1 MFMVERALPV
11 LIFLLAAFGGASPVQ
26 AGEYG
31 SYDPKRI
38 FVSSGT
44 AAGQGHSLDMA
55 YLDRMLNDLG
65 AHARNY
71 PPRFDTPQD
80 RERAVRDVK
89 MLSGLLD
96 ILLEGPNPHP
106 ELLSRAGFLNGI
118 GHNLDI
124 AGSAQKSDA
133 AFRKLLAAVPDDPR
147 GNYMFGTFLA
157 GAGKQKEA
165 LPYLEKALAVGVTDA
180 AYGLGMVHLT
190 LGDKGRA
197 LEYLQA
203 YKKHNPNDGNVDT
216 LIEAIR
222 NGKVEVKK
230 SPG

>member
-1 MFMVERALPV
+1 MFRAERALSV
-11 LIFLLAAFGGASPVQ
+11 LIFLLAAFAATFPSH
-26 AGEYG
+26 AREYG

-38 FVSSGT
+38 IVSSDT
-44 AAGQGHSLDMA
+44 AAGQKHALDSA
-55 YLDRMLNDLG
+55 YLDRMLNDLS

-89 MLSGLLD
+89 ILSGMLD

-106 ELLSRAGFLNGI
+106 ELLSRAGFLASI

-124 AGSAQKSDA
+124 VGSAQKADG
-133 AFRKLLAAVPDDPR
+133 AFRKLLASAPGDPR
-147 GNYMFGTFLA
+147 GNYMYGTFLA
-157 GAGKQKEA
+157 GVGKPKEA
-165 LPYLEKALAVGVTDA
+165 LPYLEKALSVGVTDA

-190 LGDKGRA
+190 LGDNAKA
-197 LEYLQA
+197 LEYLQV
-203 YKKHNPNDGNVDT
+203 YKSRNPNDGNVDR
-216 LIEAIR
+216 LMDGIR
-222 NGKVEVKK
+222 SGKVEVKR